1 MISVNREALKIVG
14 TILDNAERLG
24 VSISKLSNGTT
35 VIDMGQN
42 VPGSWLAGKY
52 FAEITM
58 GGMGEVTFGTFN
70 LDGYMLPSVIVNS
83 ANPLIAGWVCQ
94 KHAEPIPGPEHQ
106 PILTGPAKALLHPPD
121 FSVTY
126 VNYHDDSPYAVAPLQ
141 TSYPITDD
149 IALSFARACQINP
162 ENLFI
167 LVAPSNSLVCAI
179 QVTARP
185 LDNLMHRL
193 QEEGFDIKKTRYA
206 IASAPLPPLADD
218 ELEAMGR
225 INDSLL
231 YGGHVVI
238 YVEAK
243 DEEIE
248 QVLEKLPTKACS
260 EYGKPFRQIFEEN
273 DCDFHKIDLR
283 VHSTARIQ
291 FNNITSGHSFIIG
304 EINYDLLK
312 KSFFGNY

>member
-1 MISVNREALKIVG
+1 MISVNQEALKIVQ
-14 TILDNAERLG
+14 TILSNTERLG
-24 VSISKLSNGTT
+24 VSASKLNNGTT
-35 VIDMGQN
+35 VIDMGQR

-58 GGMGEVTFGTFN
+58 GGMGEVTFGTFD
-70 LDGYMLPSVIVNS
+70 LDGHLLPSVIVNS
-83 ANPLIAGWVCQ
+83 SNPLIAGWVCQ

-106 PILTGPAKALLHPPD
+106 PILTGPAKALLYPPD
-121 FSVTY
+121 FSISY
-126 VNYHDDSPYAVAPLQ
+126 VNYQDNSSYAVAPLQ
-141 TSYPITDD
+141 TSYPITEE
-149 IALSFARACQINP
+149 IAWSFAKACQIHP

-179 QVTARP
+179 QVAARP

-193 QEEGFDIKKTRYA
+193 QEEGFDIRKTRYA
-206 IASAPLPPLADD
+206 YASAPLPPLSSD

-248 QVLEKLPTKACS
+248 QVLEKLPTIACP
-260 EYGKPFRQIFEEN
+260 EYGKTFRQIFEEH

-291 FNNITSGHSFIIG
+291 FNNITTGHSFITG
-304 EINYDLLK
+304 KINYDILR
-312 KSFFGNY
+312 KSFFGNP